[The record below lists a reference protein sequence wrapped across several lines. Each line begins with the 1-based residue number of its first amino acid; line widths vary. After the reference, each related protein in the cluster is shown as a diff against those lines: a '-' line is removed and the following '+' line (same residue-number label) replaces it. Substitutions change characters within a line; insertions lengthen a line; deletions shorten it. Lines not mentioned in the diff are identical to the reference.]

1 MKPGPLKS
9 RTLRIIAGAWG
20 GRNIEAPQGD
30 DIRPTSERVREALF
44 NRLAHSFADQNFRLH
59 GARVLDVFAGTGA
72 LGLEALS
79 RGASQATFLER
90 DLGALALIKRNI
102 AKVSA
107 EDRAVALSVDAT
119 NLPRAA
125 GPHDLA
131 LVDPP
136 YAQNLA
142 APTLASLARQAWLR
156 PGALVSVETGADESL
171 PAVEYFTVLD
181 RRTYGRAA
189 VTFLIFGI

>member
-1 MKPGPLKS
+1 MKPN
-9 RTLRIIAGAWG
+9 TLRIIAGAWR

-30 DIRPTSERVREALF
+30 DIRPTSERAREALF
-44 NRLAHSFADQNFRLH
+44 NRLAHGFTDQGFQLH

-79 RGASQATFLER
+79 RGAAQATFLER
-90 DLGALALIKRNI
+90 DLGALALIKRNV
-102 AKVSA
+102 AKVGA
-107 EDRAVALSVDAT
+107 EDRAVVLSVDAT

-131 LVDPP
+131 LIDPP
-136 YAQNLA
+136 YAQDLA
-142 APTLASLARQAWLR
+142 APTLASLARQAWLS

-171 PAVEYFTVLD
+171 PAVEYFKAID

-189 VTFLIFGI
+189 VTFLIFGH

>member
-1 MKPGPLKS
+1 MKPGPLKAGK
-9 RTLRIIAGAWG
+9 LRIIAGAWR
-20 GRNIEAPQGD
+20 GRSIAAPDGD
-30 DIRPTSERVREALF
+30 DVRPTAERVREALF
-44 NRLAHSFADQNFRLH
+44 NRLAHSFADQDFHLH

-79 RGASQATFLER
+79 RGASHTTFLER
-90 DLGALALIKRNI
+90 DLAPLALIKRNV
-102 AKVSA
+102 AKMGA
-107 EDRAVALSVDAT
+107 EDRAVVLSMDAT

-131 LVDPP
+131 LIDPP
-136 YAQNLA
+136 YGKDLA
-142 APTLASLARQAWLR
+142 APMLASLGRQAWLR

-189 VTFLIFGI
+189 ITFVIFGV